1 MVVRANI
8 RHRVSLKEPSYA
20 DYEHFFDMRFSD
32 EVVYWADDGPQIL
45 SKDEYARTR
54 LMMLRFGQV
63 IERVIVLDGESIGTV
78 SARPCERIETQ
89 CILSIVIAIPELWG
103 LGYGS
108 VALKLFLV
116 ELWELGFKVAVLE
129 TYANNRRA
137 QRCFTKLGFV
147 KRRAYFSGHTGRF
160 VLEMVCALAR
170 HRAIG
175 EVVRPG
181 DPRWK
186 QPLGKGKEGT

>member
-1 MVVRANI
+1 MV
-8 RHRVSLKEPSYA
+8 S
-20 DYEHFFDMRFSD
+20 
-32 EVVYWADDGPQIL
+32 
-45 SKDEYARTR
+45 
-54 LMMLRFGQV
+54 
-63 IERVIVLDGESIGTV
+63 
-78 SARPCERIETQ
+78 RPCERIETQ

-186 QPLGKGKEGT
+186 LPLGKGKEGT

>member
-1 MVVRANI
+1 M
-8 RHRVSLKEPSYA
+8 
-20 DYEHFFDMRFSD
+20 
-32 EVVYWADDGPQIL
+32 
-45 SKDEYARTR
+45 
-54 LMMLRFGQV
+54 
-63 IERVIVLDGESIGTV
+63 
-78 SARPCERIETQ
+78 
-89 CILSIVIAIPELWG
+89 IAIPELWG

-186 QPLGKGKEGT
+186 LPLGKGKEGT

>member
-20 DYEHFFDMRFSD
+20 DYEHFFDTRFSD

-129 TYANNRRA
+129 
-137 QRCFTKLGFV
+137 
-147 KRRAYFSGHTGRF
+147 
-160 VLEMVCALAR
+160 MVCALAR

-186 QPLGKGKEGT
+186 LPLGKGKEGT